1 MRALLLV
8 LTVVA
13 LTTGAAFAQKT
24 PDNTAAPP
32 AATGY
37 NDEWRRNFIE
47 GCMEGANGLP
57 RPICQCGIDTIER
70 EVPFADSQ
78 ALDEAAA
85 AGRSPDP
92 RTLDAYRSILQRCLS
107 NTDA

>member
-1 MRALLLV
+1 MRALLLA

-13 LTTGAAFAQKT
+13 LTTGAAFAQT
-24 PDNTAAPP
+24 PGNTAPPP
-32 AATGY
+32 AAAGY
-37 NDEWRRNFIE
+37 TDEWCRNFIE
-47 GCMEGANGLP
+47 GCMDGANGLP

-70 EVPFADSQ
+70 EVPFADSR